1 MHTHRHHNLGR
12 TAAIVLAA
20 AGGTLYVAAT
30 TLGASRQTGGAI
42 QVFVTPSLT
51 GHGGGP
57 IYITG
62 AIGDYGKSVKVNATG
77 KPDPNGTYSLARLQH
92 GAIVLNTS
100 KLKKQIQVASE
111 RARPDLAS
119 CSLQGSTT
127 ATVPIIS
134 GTGLYAGISGSVR
147 LKFTFAELAGRYTTG
162 PHKGKC
168 NLPQGPIAQWASII
182 GSGTVNFS

>member
-1 MHTHRHHNLGR
+1 M
-12 TAAIVLAA
+12 
-20 AGGTLYVAAT
+20 
-30 TLGASRQTGGAI
+30 SRQAGGAI

-57 IYITG
+57 IYVTG

-77 KPDPNGTYSLARLQH
+77 KPDPKGTYSRARLH
-92 GAIVLNTS
+92 RGTIVLNTTR
-100 KLKKQIQVASE
+100 LKKQIQRGSE

-119 CSLQGSTT
+119 CSLQGSTA
-127 ATVPIIS
+127 ATIPIIS

-162 PHKGKC
+162 PKKGKC
-168 NLPQGPIAQWASII
+168 NLPQGPIAQWASIV
-182 GSGTVNFS
+182 GSGIVNFG